1 LRKIAVS
8 NGVYTRART
17 EVIFMAKDGTNRG
30 GARVGAGAKRKPLA
44 DKIAEGNPGR
54 RRLTVT
60 DFDTTA
66 DLEGQPMPKP
76 SAMLSATQ
84 KDGKPL
90 IAAEIYEATWNWLAQ
105 RKCASLV
112 SPQLLERYA
121 MSVARWIQCEEAI
134 TEYGFLA
141 KHPTTGNAIQ
151 SPYVAM
157 SQNFMSQ
164 TNRLWM
170 EIYQIVKENCAGEYG
185 GATPQDD
192 VMERLLQAR
201 KGKI

>member
-1 LRKIAVS
+1 
-8 NGVYTRART
+8 
-17 EVIFMAKDGTNRG
+17 MAKDGTNRG
-30 GARVGAGAKRKPLA
+30 GARVGAGAKKKPLV
-44 DKIAEGNPGR
+44 DKIAEGNPGKR
-54 RRLTVT
+54 KLTVI
-60 DFDTTA
+60 DFENPA

-76 SAMLSATQ
+76 SAMLSAVQ
-84 KDGKPL
+84 KDGKEL
-90 IAAEIYEATWNWLAQ
+90 IAANVYEATWNWLAE
-105 RKCASLV
+105 RNCTALV

-121 MSVARWIQCEEAI
+121 MSVARWVQCEEAV

-170 EIYQIVKENCAGEYG
+170 EIFQIVKENCSSEYR
-185 GATPQDD
+185 GATPHDD
-192 VMERLLQAR
+192 AMERLLQAR
-201 KGKI
+201 HAGR

>member
-1 LRKIAVS
+1 
-8 NGVYTRART
+8 
-17 EVIFMAKDGTNRG
+17 MAKDGTNRG
-30 GARVGAGAKRKPLA
+30 GARAGAGAKKKPLV

-54 RRLTVT
+54 RKLTVI
-60 DFDTTA
+60 DFQDTA

-84 KDGKPL
+84 KDGKTL
-90 IAAEIYEATWNWLAQ
+90 VAAEVYEKTWTWLAE
-105 RKCASLV
+105 RGCAALV
-112 SPQLLERYA
+112 SPQLLERY
-121 MSVARWIQCEEAI
+121 AI

-170 EIYQIVKENCAGEYG
+170 EIYQIVKENCSSEYG

-192 VMERLLQAR
+192 VMERLLSAR
-201 KGKI
+201 KGN

>member
-1 LRKIAVS
+1 
-8 NGVYTRART
+8 
-17 EVIFMAKDGTNRG
+17 MAKDGTNRG
-30 GARVGAGAKRKPLA
+30 GARIGAGAKKKPLA
-44 DKIAEGNPGR
+44 DRIAEGNPGKR
-54 RRLTVT
+54 ELTVIDFT
-60 DFDTTA
+60 DSTV

-76 SAMLSATQ
+76 SKMLSARQ
-84 KDGKPL
+84 KNGKKL
-90 IAAEIYEATWNWLAQ
+90 VAADVYKKTWNWLMNVALLSLSG
-105 RKCASLV
+105 ASG
-112 SPQLLERYA
+112 RYA

-134 TEYGFLA
+134 TEFGFLA

-170 EIYQIVKENCAGEYG
+170 EIYQIVKENCATEYN

-192 VMERLLQAR
+192 VMERLLLAR
-201 KGKI
+201 KGN